1 MLRYTVGR
9 DDKVLGEFTGEQ
21 IKDQVRSGE
30 LLESDLVYTEGF
42 DGWKPIG
49 EVPELQDVEA
59 HPSPMSDTPSW
70 KKIIGCSVLF
80 AILTFWFSEAVFRP
94 APSANPRESSG
105 GWKGWIKVISGNS
118 NGSFNRWHGNSF
130 NNVGPVY
137 LFVRAF
143 YDDLD
148 IDKLVKALPLDK
160 IFGRSDISIDVDES
174 HPNDIVALF
183 MWIFTCSIAG
193 PIIGYIWRKKVKKA
207 EASGVSFSLK
217 KYRKPI
223 IITASIMSLMIVG
236 VEGRNAITN
245 NSREKNKALITAVEE
260 GDIEAV
266 KKHLDSG
273 AKIKMKGQQDEKYSY
288 SVLDM
293 TTKELHGVK
302 MAQKLATEMD
312 LHLPER
318 FQKQID
324 TRNKIV
330 ELLREHGGK
339 E

>member
-42 DGWKPIG
+42 GDWKPIG

-59 HPSPMSDTPSW
+59 HPSLMSDTPSW
-70 KKIIGCSVLF
+70 KKVIGCSVLF

-118 NGSFNRWHGNSF
+118 NGSFSHGGGGNSF

-143 YDDLD
+143 YDDLN

-160 IFGRSDISIDVDES
+160 IFGRTPLSIDVDRS
-174 HPNDIVALF
+174 APNDFVALL
-183 MWIFTCSIAG
+183 MWVITCSIAG
-193 PIIGYIWRKKVKKA
+193 PIIGYIWRKKSK
-207 EASGVSFSLK
+207 ASGVSFSLK

-223 IITASIMSLMIVG
+223 IITASIMSLMIVV

-245 NSREKNKALITAVEE
+245 NSQEKNKALITAVKE

-288 SVLDM
+288 SALDM
-293 TTKELHGVK
+293 ATKELHGVK

-312 LHLPER
+312 LHPPER